1 MYSKLKPLYMLKKWI
16 LLLVIPVSLIFVACE
31 GKKAAP
37 AAIPLEVSVVQVVQ
51 QDVPLESEYTGQTFG
66 ESDIQLNPRVNGLVQ
81 SINFKEG
88 TLVKKGQL
96 LYTIDPTP
104 YINKVDQAAGA
115 LAEANTSLVK
125 TKADLDM
132 IEPLAKINAV
142 SQRELVSTRA
152 QYEAAQGKVQSAE
165 AAHRNAKIEL
175 GYCSITAPI
184 EGLIGISK
192 VRVGDYVSQGPFS
205 TLNTISQLSAVRVRF
220 TISEQEFLRL
230 YREATSENSSLKGT
244 AENITLILS
253 DGEVYPY
260 KGKFS
265 FADRQI
271 DPATGAMTLEAM
283 FSNPDKYLRPGQYV
297 KVKMVTQLYKSAL
310 LIPQRAVS
318 EIQGIYQVYTL
329 AENNAVAIKIVKPG
343 KTFADAYIIE
353 DGLTVNEKVIV
364 GGTQF
369 LRPKM
374 TVNPKELSWQP
385 GPGADNSSK

>member
-1 MYSKLKPLYMLKKWI
+1 MFKKWTF
-16 LLLVIPVSLIFVACE
+16 LLAIPLCIQFVSCE
-31 GKKAAP
+31 GKKASVNQP
-37 AAIPLEVSVVQVVQ
+37 PLEVAVVQVVQ
-51 QDVPLESEYTGQTFG
+51 QDVPLEAEYTGQTYG

-88 TLVKKGQL
+88 SLVKKGTL
-96 LYTIDPTP
+96 LYSIDPTP
-104 YINKVDQAAGA
+104 YLNKVDQAAGA

-125 TKADLDM
+125 AKADLDM

-152 QYEAAQGKVQSAE
+152 QYEAAQGRVQSAE
-165 AAHRNAKIEL
+165 AAYRNAKIEL
-175 GYCSITAPI
+175 GYCNITAPI

-205 TLNTISQLSAVRVRF
+205 TLNTISQLSDIRVRF

-230 YREATSENSSLKGT
+230 YRDATSENSSLKGT
-244 AENITLILS
+244 AENISLILS
-253 DGEVYPY
+253 NGEIYPN

-271 DPATGAMTLEAM
+271 DPATGAMTLEVM
-283 FSNPDKYLRPGQYV
+283 FSNPDKLLRPGQYV
-297 KVKMVTQLYKSAL
+297 KVKMITQIVKNAL

-318 EIQGIYQVYTL
+318 EIQGIYQVYTMD
-329 AENNAVAIKIVKPG
+329 ENKTVAIKIVKPG
-343 KTFADAYIIE
+343 RTYADAYIVE
-353 DGLTVNEKVIV
+353 EGLSVNEKVIV

-374 TVNPKELSWQP
+374 TVNPKEMSWQP
-385 GPGADNSSK
+385 GSGKETSSK